1 MNNILAYGCYHIG
14 SKKPLPT
21 CHSIHDIIHL
31 TLTERDKR
39 LTKEYYSL
47 NELRDLESKLAL
59 IVGKNAENRTEVG
72 LFTHTL
78 HNVCQIAEVLISLQR
93 VGNVKY
99 MGWILQ
105 VPCMGDLTAII
116 SKLQILAKVMEHEL
130 ICWKEEV
137 TQKRGD
143 FYELNYYTT
152 LQLLT
157 LRRELGVIKSK
168 PNSRPVDVTPNVLAL
183 LESISTEVTAPHV
196 HAIVQNVISDSIR
209 SAASAPSVS
218 AQDGASVISPSLS
231 SPAVLGGTSS
241 SDANTLTHRE
251 PSLALELF
259 SSANLQTSSGAE
271 DMRAD
276 VAVEVSKI
284 SEDKLSQEQRGM
296 MQDLI
301 KRYAFPTQLILKA
314 FEECEAESTKY
325 DIEQWCHS
333 NIGKFFDAQSDG
345 ENSEEE
351 EEEEEGEDKESDD
364 SSMDSDDEVY
374 TSQQHSTLLSVSGRI
389 CVCVCVCVC
398 VCAHVCVCVHAY
410 VCACDSA
417 HLSVPQPLLALQ
429 GLWVSLRLVSVKS
442 RQSPNY
448 QSIVITQW

>member
-14 SKKPLPT
+14 SKKTVPT

-31 TLTERDKR
+31 TLTELERDKR
-39 LTKEYYSL
+39 LTKKYYSL

-78 HNVCQIAEVLISLQR
+78 HNVCRIAEVLLSLQK

-105 VPCMGDLTAII
+105 VPCMSDLNAVIP
-116 SKLQILAKVMEHEL
+116 KLRNLAKVMEHEL
-130 ICWKEEV
+130 TSWENEV
-137 TQKRGD
+137 TQKRGN

-157 LRRELGVIKSK
+157 LRRELGLIKSK
-168 PNSRPVDVTPNVLAL
+168 PNTGPADVTTNVLAL
-183 LESISTEVTAPHV
+183 LESISTEVTASDV
-196 HAIVQNVISDSIR
+196 HDIVQNVITHGIR
-209 SAASAPSVS
+209 SAESAPLVS
-218 AQDGASVISPSLS
+218 TRDAASVISPSLS
-231 SPAVLGGTSS
+231 SPAVLGGASS
-241 SDANTLTHRE
+241 NVAGVSSCGESTL
-251 PSLALELF
+251 AQELF
-259 SSANLQTSSGAE
+259 SAAEVQTSSGAE
-271 DMRAD
+271 DMKVD
-276 VAVEVSKI
+276 VELPKI
-284 SEDKLSQEQRGM
+284 SEDELSQEQRGM

-325 DIEQWCHS
+325 DIEKWCND
-333 NIGKFFDAQSDG
+333 NIDIFVYAQPDG

-351 EEEEEGEDKESDD
+351 EEEEEEEEKESDD

-374 TSQQHSTLLSVSGRI
+374 TTQQPSTPLSVTGVRNNY
-389 CVCVCVCVC
+389 VCVRE
-398 VCAHVCVCVHAY
+398 
-410 VCACDSA
+410 
-417 HLSVPQPLLALQ
+417 LFP
-429 GLWVSLRLVSVKS
+429 
-442 RQSPNY
+442 
-448 QSIVITQW
+448 